1 LLVSERNHP
10 TCYSMPGYL
19 PELASSVEPDDLSD
33 WEWQAANMHHKH
45 GNRRH
50 RISPPIISLLSSC
63 KVRDYL
69 DPASA
74 CTNSVEPIV
83 ICPRSL
89 SQPTSGL
96 LFYSCFPRA
105 AHCWR
110 KFFDCH
116 CQMLNMGN
124 NESND
129 TLLHCP
135 HSQNLS
141 VHAAGLH
148 AESVPAPPHLM

>member
-1 LLVSERNHP
+1 MS
-10 TCYSMPGYL
+10 GYFL
-19 PELASSVEPDDLSD
+19 EFALSVELDDLSD
-33 WEWQAANMHHKH
+33 WEWHAANMHHKH

-50 RISPPIISLLSSC
+50 RINPPIISLLSSC
-63 KVRDYL
+63 KDRDYL

-74 CTNSVEPIV
+74 CTSSVEPIV

-96 LFYSCFPRA
+96 LFCSCFPRA
-105 AHCWR
+105 AHYWR
-110 KFFDCH
+110 KFFDGH
-116 CQMLNMGN
+116 CQMLNLVN

-129 TLLHCP
+129 TLLRCP
-135 HSQNLS
+135 HCLTKLS
-141 VHAAGLH
+141 VRAAGLH